1 MKSRDEVRLRRGLT
15 TWKKSWL
22 LILLGL
28 GLLVGDV
35 PAQSGDEKISAPP
48 ETVVSNYVA
57 GTEVTGAVL
66 AKPVTRA
73 ARELVSL
80 SESNSLANLD
90 SGLKNS
96 RAVTP
101 EIRVVNEWGVA
112 DYGLQKV
119 YFPADLTTA
128 PISIVTPDGRQL
140 KVRATFLALQDAVSG
155 QSILLGEV
163 RPTEGEIIG
172 DNTVLYPNAFDA
184 IHADVRYRYTKYSLE
199 QDIILH
205 ENVKL
210 PEGFTAE
217 HTRLEVWSEWLDSV
231 PNRKEMVE
239 LNLRPEAAANHQ
251 AALTAVDEQLRFG
264 AARIGAGHAF
274 GLENEGDQTPV
285 AKTFDRIEGRD
296 WLIERVDYLAVQPRL
311 DQLPQRQASLP
322 SKQIQFD
329 RGELVRSL
337 QARLVTPPQ
346 PTKTLRLAQ
355 ATPPT
360 QDSLVLDFII
370 VSSVPVPMDV
380 ISWWP
385 GAGNAADVYGIN
397 SGTAYGGMSYGP
409 GKVGQ
414 GFVFDGVNDH
424 IRVPHHSSF
433 ELTWALTIEAWIRP
447 TNVSGYRS
455 IFSKWDAVGGV
466 NQRSYEVSL
475 YPGGRCYL
483 LVSPVGTDSGAT
495 FVLSS
500 NAVPLNEWTHI
511 AAVADGSTLKVY
523 LNGVLDAE
531 GEYYAGIY
539 PGTNA
544 AGIGG
549 VVGGAT
555 PGNSISRFA
564 GRIDEPAIYG
574 RALGAAEILAIYE
587 AGIAGKVHPE
597 AATLPADL
605 VAWWP
610 GDDHAYDLADT
621 NHATVSGATY
631 AAGYVSQSFSFDGTN
646 DGVNAADDN
655 ALNLASA
662 TDQLTIETWIKAEEN
677 DVVMSIAGK
686 RHTPDSSTATGYE
699 LFLIYGSPGIQL
711 ATPERAENYIDWG
724 SDLLDGGWHHLAVTV
739 DRSVT
744 NGGTLYV
751 NGTPTLIFDA
761 AEVSGS
767 LSNAAPFR
775 IGVHPETG
783 FNGWFKGMIDEP
795 TVYRRALSGAEITAL
810 YVAGSAGKSK
820 LDVDNDGLPDW
831 WEWLH
836 FGGIT
841 QNDEDDYDGD
851 GISNLD
857 EYLNGWNPNTIAFQ
871 ARFDNLYVSN
881 RVVQGVCEITL
892 GQPYEM
898 AVLTNTTELAGAVW
912 TNYQPNFTVTL
923 PDEDGDHLVLV
934 ALRGRV
940 ATNPPA
946 TDFTELT
953 LDRVAPVLA
962 ITNPILVSATATV
975 IKPYLQLQGYANEP
989 LASLSYDI
997 TNEFGLLTN
1006 ELVAVVDQYFDT
1018 NKFDFTTNWFQ
1029 GYDIALATNENVITL
1044 RVADLA
1050 GNAAMT
1056 NFTVILDYSTATNAP
1071 ELQLLWP
1078 TNDIHLSGD
1087 SFYVRGKINDETASL
1102 VAEWVDANDVTN
1114 TVVGIVERNG
1124 MFWVEDL
1131 PLSAGVN
1138 AVRLIA
1144 TDAAGNLSS
1153 TDLTVVQSSVSLTI
1167 DSTPEGASLYEP
1179 TGNVSG
1185 TVSEASYAVS
1195 VNGVAATV
1203 DENGNWT
1210 AENVPNNGPGTAT
1223 FDATATP
1230 PGGGGGGGSGGG
1242 GGGSPSVMTSVQK
1255 ELEAVVRITRHLLSL
1270 DESTAY
1276 GGQTWT
1282 KQYDAQYAPD
1292 AAGHG
1297 QPKYQGDASRYQTDP
1312 VYGNSLTH
1320 YQWSDADPL
1329 GTELTETA
1337 GGSYGPDPLTSEDW
1351 LVRSVPHKSYDPGW
1365 SVWSV
1370 DHYYAKGVRYKFPWA
1385 NNTISTV
1392 FVAARTVE
1400 TLFTGGKAG
1409 IARKAL
1415 FSLTASATEYGKPQ
1429 DFPWQNTPGEPVAAE
1444 RITVAGKTLGA
1455 DGQAPIVLP
1464 DNEKVTLSVQVKGVN
1479 HANVSLGAP
1488 RYKLRIRA
1496 SGALLGA
1503 DTVAEGANFCVGQK
1517 MVFVPDWDQIP
1528 AGLDETKTTYQWK
1541 LPGNFVNE
1549 SNQPC
1554 ATCSVNWSKNENL
1567 LTNQTTAAWW
1577 TSGGNGWPGREYTA
1591 DLKVNLVFT
1600 NGQKETLDVE
1610 GLFNM
1615 FRPMPDFKAEVRD
1628 TVYVG
1633 TNAHWSNR
1641 QLKGGTWLHFGTAS
1655 SSTNEGIAFVYTNAP
1670 MIPNSTNNYGRYF
1683 ITQVVEGFRQQ
1694 YNVRFGTNCIAEQI
1708 DGSGLDGSNPY
1719 GEGYKSS
1726 DHGEWWDSPGSE
1738 LTYASWLK
1746 RTDSFRTHLMFQP
1759 QPYAN
1764 SIAVPMYQ
1772 LTWGW
1777 SGTARTNGPPNSW
1790 YLVSGTTPDNP
1801 QAEPTEIFPFWS
1813 DNIANYIT
1821 TTNLPCFDEN

>member
-1 MKSRDEVRLRRGLT
+1 MKSRDDVRPLRGFT
-15 TWKKSWL
+15 TWTKSWL
-22 LILLGL
+22 LIPLALGL
-28 GLLVGDV
+28 V
-35 PAQSGDEKISAPP
+35 PGSPGAQALKENEPTAP

-57 GTEVTGAVL
+57 GTEVIGAVL

-73 ARELVSL
+73 SRELVSL
-80 SESNSLANLD
+80 TASNSLANLD
-90 SGLKNS
+90 SGLKTF
-96 RAVTP
+96 RAVAQ

-128 PISIVTPDGRQL
+128 PINIVTPDGRRL
-140 KVRATFLALQDAVSG
+140 KVRATFLALHNAVSG
-155 QSILLGEV
+155 QSVLLGEV

-172 DNTVLYPNAFDA
+172 ANTVLYPDAFYA

-205 ENVKL
+205 ENIQL

-231 PNRKEMVE
+231 PDRKEMVE

-274 GLENEGDQTPV
+274 GLQQEDDKTPV

-311 DQLPQRQASLP
+311 DQLPQRQAALP
-322 SKQIQFD
+322 SKQIQSD
-329 RGELVRSL
+329 RAKLVRSL

-346 PTKTLRLAQ
+346 TTKTLRLAQ

-370 VSSVPVPMDV
+370 VSSVPMPPDV

-414 GFVFDGVNDH
+414 GFGFDGVNDH
-424 IRVPHHSSF
+424 IRVAHHSSF
-433 ELTWALTIEAWIRP
+433 ELTWQLTIEAWIRP

-466 NQRSYEVSL
+466 NQRSYDVSL

-511 AAVADGSTLKVY
+511 AVLADGSTLKVY
-523 LNGVLDAE
+523 LNGLLDAE

-597 AATLPADL
+597 TATLPADL

-610 GDDHAYDLADT
+610 GDDHAHDLAGT

-655 ALNLASA
+655 ALNLGS
-662 TDQLTIETWIKAEEN
+662 TNDQLTIETWIKAQEN

-699 LFLIYGSPGIQL
+699 LFLIYGSPGFQL

-724 SDLLDGGWHHLAVTV
+724 SDLLDGGWHHLAVTL
-739 DRSVT
+739 DRSAT

-751 NGTPTLIFDA
+751 NGTPTLYFDA

-836 FGGIT
+836 FGGLS
-841 QNDEDDYDGD
+841 QGPNDDYDSD
-851 GISNLD
+851 GILNGD
-857 EYLNGWNPNTIAFQ
+857 EYANGWDPNTIAFQ

-881 RVVQGVCEITL
+881 RVVQGVCEVTL

-898 AVLTNTTELAGAVW
+898 AVLTNTTELTGAVW

-940 ATNPPA
+940 ATNPPVM
-946 TDFTELT
+946 DVTELT

-975 IKPYLQLQGYANEP
+975 IKPYLQLQGFANEP

-1029 GYDIALATNENVITL
+1029 GYDIALATNENVITM

-1050 GNAAMT
+1050 GNVTMT

-1071 ELQLLWP
+1071 EVAVVWP
-1078 TNDIHLSGD
+1078 VAGAHLSGD
-1087 SFYVRGKINDETASL
+1087 NFYIRGRINDETATV
-1102 VAEWVDANDVTN
+1102 VAQQVDGEGVTN
-1114 TVVGIVERNG
+1114 TVAGIVERNG
-1124 MFWVEDL
+1124 RFWVEGL
-1131 PLSAGVN
+1131 PLSAGTNEWEV
-1138 AVRLIA
+1138 IA
-1144 TDAAGNLSS
+1144 TDAAGNV
-1153 TDLTVVQSSVSLTI
+1153 TVTNVSVVRSEVVITI
-1167 DSTPEGASLYEP
+1167 TSTPSGESLYEP
-1179 TGNVSG
+1179 VG
-1185 TVSEASYAVS
+1185 TVYGTISDPAYTVT
-1195 VNGVAATV
+1195 VNGVEAPV
-1203 DENGNWT
+1203 DDSYANGDGSYNWY
-1210 AENVPNNGPGTAT
+1210 AEQVPNNGPGTAT
-1223 FDATATP
+1223 FDVAAEP
-1230 PGGGGGGGSGGG
+1230 SGGSGGGGGG

-1255 ELEAVVRITRHLLSL
+1255 ELEAMVRITRHLLSL

-1292 AAGHG
+1292 TAGHG
-1297 QPKYQGDASRYQTDP
+1297 QPKYQGAASRYQTDP
-1312 VYGNSLTH
+1312 VYGNSMTR
-1320 YQWSDADPL
+1320 YQWSEADPL
-1329 GTELTETA
+1329 GTQQTETA
-1337 GGSYGPDPLTSEDW
+1337 GGSYGPYPLTSADW
-1351 LVRSVPHKSYDPGW
+1351 LVRKIPHQSFDHEISGSTMGYEVFYVPHYF
-1365 SVWSV
+1365 
-1370 DHYYAKGVRYKFPWA
+1370 AKGVRHTFPGW
-1385 NNTISTV
+1385 NGTVQTV
-1392 FVAARTVE
+1392 FLVARTVE

-1415 FSLTASATEYGKPQ
+1415 FSLTASATEYRKPQ
-1429 DFPWQNTPGEPVAAE
+1429 DFPWHNTPGNPVAAE

-1455 DGQAPIVLP
+1455 DYQAYLVLP
-1464 DNEKVTLSVQVKGVN
+1464 ENETVTLPLRVQGAKHFNASSFSEKPKVSLVLRTSGELTQRETNNIGYQANIYDAVTNYTRSVQLGCENPQVVYGTNVLFFNLIEFNAIVPTNQIFDSGWKFHQDISARVWLYVQNPSTQTGFLLPMAAGQTGAFSSGDGGSGQGNDSKIDAAADKIPDLNRLILFADGPGPGFTANNPPYPQHNVVLVQRFYARTWLTWNGGLASDVVKWHSFCTFRRFANGNWERVGVN
-1479 HANVSLGAP
+1479 SVGLTGLGETEVPTFTAQE
-1488 RYKLRIRA
+1488 A
-1496 SGALLGA
+1496 QQVLG
-1503 DTVAEGANFCVGQK
+1503 
-1517 MVFVPDWDQIP
+1517 
-1528 AGLDETKTTYQWK
+1528 
-1541 LPGNFVNE
+1541 
-1549 SNQPC
+1549 
-1554 ATCSVNWSKNENL
+1554 
-1567 LTNQTTAAWW
+1567 
-1577 TSGGNGWPGREYTA
+1577 
-1591 DLKVNLVFT
+1591 
-1600 NGQKETLDVE
+1600 
-1610 GLFNM
+1610 
-1615 FRPMPDFKAEVRD
+1615 
-1628 TVYVG
+1628 
-1633 TNAHWSNR
+1633 
-1641 QLKGGTWLHFGTAS
+1641 
-1655 SSTNEGIAFVYTNAP
+1655 
-1670 MIPNSTNNYGRYF
+1670 
-1683 ITQVVEGFRQQ
+1683 
-1694 YNVRFGTNCIAEQI
+1694 
-1708 DGSGLDGSNPY
+1708 NP
-1719 GEGYKSS
+1719 
-1726 DHGEWWDSPGSE
+1726 
-1738 LTYASWLK
+1738 
-1746 RTDSFRTHLMFQP
+1746 
-1759 QPYAN
+1759 
-1764 SIAVPMYQ
+1764 
-1772 LTWGW
+1772 
-1777 SGTARTNGPPNSW
+1777 
-1790 YLVSGTTPDNP
+1790 
-1801 QAEPTEIFPFWS
+1801 
-1813 DNIANYIT
+1813 
-1821 TTNLPCFDEN
+1821 

>member
-1 MKSRDEVRLRRGLT
+1 MKSRDEVGTTRLLRGFT

-22 LILLGL
+22 LILFGL

-35 PAQSGDEKISAPP
+35 PAQPRDEKTAALP

-57 GTEVTGAVL
+57 GTEVISAVL

-73 ARELVSL
+73 SRELVSL
-80 SESNSLANLD
+80 TASNSLADLD
-90 SGLKNS
+90 SGLKTS

-140 KVRATFLALQDAVSG
+140 KVRAMFLALHDAVSG
-155 QSILLGEV
+155 QSVLLGEV
-163 RPTEGEIIG
+163 RPTEGEIVG
-172 DNTVLYPNAFDA
+172 ANTVLYPDAFDA
-184 IHADVRYRYTKYSLE
+184 IHADVRYRYSKYALE

-205 ENVKL
+205 ESVKL
-210 PEGFTAE
+210 PAGFTAE
-217 HTRLEVWSEWLDSV
+217 HTRLEVWSAWLDSV
-231 PNRKEMVE
+231 PDQKEMVE
-239 LNLRPEAAANHQ
+239 LNLRPDAVANHQ

-264 AARIGAGHAF
+264 AARIGAGYAF
-274 GLENEGDQTPV
+274 GLQQEDDKTPV

-311 DQLPQRQASLP
+311 DQLPQRQAALP

-329 RGELVRSL
+329 RAELVRSL
-337 QARLVTPPQ
+337 QARLEAPPQ
-346 PTKTLRLAQ
+346 TTKTLRLAQ

-385 GAGNAADVYGIN
+385 GAGSAADVYGIN
-397 SGTAYGGMSYGP
+397 SGTAYGGMAYGP

-466 NQRSYEVSL
+466 NQRSYDVSL

-523 LNGVLDAE
+523 LNGLLDAE

-597 AATLPADL
+597 TATLPADL

-610 GDDHAYDLADT
+610 GDDHAHDLAGT

-655 ALNLASA
+655 ALNLAS
-662 TDQLTIETWIKAEEN
+662 TNDQLTIETWIKAEAN

-751 NGTPTLIFDA
+751 NGTPTLYFDA

-783 FNGWFKGMIDEP
+783 FSGWFQGMIDEP

-820 LDVDNDGLPDW
+820 LDVDDDGLPDW

-836 FGGIT
+836 FGELSQGP
-841 QNDEDDYDGD
+841 EDDYDGD
-851 GISNLD
+851 DSSNEI
-857 EYLNGWNPNTIAFQ
+857 EYAAGSDPNTIAFQ

-881 RVVQGVCEITL
+881 RAVQGVCEVTL

-898 AVLTNTTELAGAVW
+898 AVLTNTTELTGAVW

-923 PDEDGDHLVLV
+923 PDKDGDHLVLV

-940 ATNPPA
+940 AANPPA
-946 TDFTELT
+946 TDYTELT
-953 LDRVAPVLA
+953 LDRVPPVLA
-962 ITNPILVSATATV
+962 ITNPILASAAATV
-975 IKPYLQLQGYANEP
+975 IKPYLQLQGFANEP
-989 LASLSYDI
+989 LASLSHDI
-997 TNEFGLLTN
+997 TNKFGLLTN

-1029 GYDIALATNENVITL
+1029 GYDIALATNANVITL

-1050 GNAAMT
+1050 GNVTMT
-1056 NFTVILDYSTATNAP
+1056 NFTVTLDYTSATNAP
-1071 ELQLLWP
+1071 ELQILWP
-1078 TNDIHLSGD
+1078 TNDMHLSGD
-1087 SFYVRGKINDETASL
+1087 NFYIRGKINDETASIA
-1102 VAEWVDANDVTN
+1102 AEWVDANDVTN
-1114 TVVGIVERNG
+1114 AVVGMVERNG

-1131 PLSAGVN
+1131 PLGAGTN
-1138 AVRLIA
+1138 EVRLIA
-1144 TDAAGNLSS
+1144 TNAAGRVTVTNLS
-1153 TDLTVVQSSVSLTI
+1153 VVRSEVVLTI
-1167 DSTPEGASLYEP
+1167 TSTPGGEALYEP
-1179 TGNVSG
+1179 NGTVSG
-1185 TVSEASYAVS
+1185 TVSDPSYAVT
-1195 VNGVAATV
+1195 VNGREAEVTEYA
-1203 DENGNWT
+1203 NGEGSYNWT
-1210 AENVPNNGPGTAT
+1210 AANVPNHGQGTAT
-1223 FDATATP
+1223 FDVVAEP
-1230 PGGGGGGGSGGG
+1230 SGGGSGGDLAVG
-1242 GGGSPSVMTSVQK
+1242 VSEPK
-1255 ELEAVVRITRHLLSL
+1255 EMPAVVRITRHLLVL
-1270 DESTAY
+1270 DESDWNSSL
-1276 GGQTWT
+1276 TWT
-1282 KQYDAQYAPD
+1282 KQYDAKYGPNEE
-1292 AAGHG
+1292 GEWK
-1297 QPKYQGDASRYQTDP
+1297 PKYKGDASLHITH
-1312 VYGNSLTH
+1312 SLHPQYDRLTQ
-1320 YQWSDADPL
+1320 YWWSDADSD
-1329 GTELTETA
+1329 GMRQTETIA
-1337 GGSYGPDPLTSEDW
+1337 GIGEPVPMTTDDW
-1351 LVRSVPHKSYDPGW
+1351 QAKTVPHQNSDGNI
-1365 SVWSV
+1365 V
-1370 DHYYAKGVRYKFPWA
+1370 HYFAKGVRHAFQLPDGIA
-1385 NNTISTV
+1385 NV
-1392 FVAARTVE
+1392 FVVARTVE
-1400 TLFTGGKAG
+1400 TLIPGGRREL
-1409 IARKAL
+1409 AREIL
-1415 FSLTASATEYGKPQ
+1415 HRLVSQPTEYGKPQ
-1429 DFPWQNTPGEPVAAE
+1429 DYPWSYTPWYPVGSE
-1444 RITVAGKTLGA
+1444 RVTIAGKAAGPDYSVYVKVPAGAPMQIRPTVSGAKHFQTSTWTTELKLVHATVCEALTDKNLARLNLGV
-1455 DGQAPIVLP
+1455 G
-1464 DNEKVTLSVQVKGVN
+1464 EY
-1479 HANVSLGAP
+1479 VSLGFTGGDYNWWDVPIWTTTAGGLSSFDGWVNQLTAP
-1488 RYKLRIRA
+1488 SNAVNATVKVKVRDEELEVKFKVFEPSGVDHVVVFHTVPMNNPGNPPTWGASAHVRVVIAPTYVSFSRVEIREDQVNATDVWGRYTEFPYDNPENIDHDLGNFRAISCDNRWNPNAYTLA
-1496 SGALLGA
+1496 SGLVIEG
-1503 DTVAEGANFCVGQK
+1503 DTLQAS
-1517 MVFVPDWDQIP
+1517 MVPPKYAGGFTWPISAMWQIP
-1528 AGLDETKTTYQWK
+1528 GGENNPL
-1541 LPGNFVNE
+1541 N
-1549 SNQPC
+1549 
-1554 ATCSVNWSKNENL
+1554 NWSPQVATVDENGTTRIAKFGIWIERT
-1567 LTNQTTAAWW
+1567 TN
-1577 TSGGNGWPGREYTA
+1577 
-1591 DLKVNLVFT
+1591 D
-1600 NGQKETLDVE
+1600 
-1610 GLFNM
+1610 
-1615 FRPMPDFKAEVRD
+1615 
-1628 TVYVG
+1628 
-1633 TNAHWSNR
+1633 
-1641 QLKGGTWLHFGTAS
+1641 
-1655 SSTNEGIAFVYTNAP
+1655 VYT
-1670 MIPNSTNNYGRYF
+1670 I
-1683 ITQVVEGFRQQ
+1683 
-1694 YNVRFGTNCIAEQI
+1694 
-1708 DGSGLDGSNPY
+1708 
-1719 GEGYKSS
+1719 
-1726 DHGEWWDSPGSE
+1726 
-1738 LTYASWLK
+1738 
-1746 RTDSFRTHLMFQP
+1746 
-1759 QPYAN
+1759 
-1764 SIAVPMYQ
+1764 
-1772 LTWGW
+1772 
-1777 SGTARTNGPPNSW
+1777 GP
-1790 YLVSGTTPDNP
+1790 
-1801 QAEPTEIFPFWS
+1801 
-1813 DNIANYIT
+1813 
-1821 TTNLPCFDEN
+1821 